1 MNKQQAE
8 QQLNALYEKEKEL
21 EKALEHVREM
31 IRENINYLEKNKVK

>member
-31 IRENINYLEKNKVK
+31 IRENINFLDKNKVK